1 MKRKFKIRYHLGRGE
16 NYMKWRVEDVT
27 TKTVDFY
34 DTDGFSM
41 LAVGVKLHNQPATAD
56 KIHNGANKTVCA
68 WIMASKVE
76 FKPSRQPKGIQVSYN
91 PRVSPNW
98 MDQEGNNVDK
108 TQHRFAYIN
117 NKKIIVE

>member
-56 KIHNGANKTVCA
+56 KIHNGAN
-68 WIMASKVE
+68 
-76 FKPSRQPKGIQVSYN
+76 GILS
-91 PRVSPNW
+91 
-98 MDQEGNNVDK
+98 
-108 TQHRFAYIN
+108 
-117 NKKIIVE
+117 

>member
-1 MKRKFKIRYHLGRGE
+1 MRRKFKIRYHLGRGE

-68 WIMASKVE
+68 WIMASKVT
-76 FKPSRQPKGIQVSYN
+76 FNPARQPKGIQVSYN

-98 MDQEGNNVDK
+98 RDQEGNNVDK

>member
-16 NYMKWRVEDVT
+16 NYMKWRVEDIT

-56 KIHNGANKTVCA
+56 KIHSGANKTVCA
-68 WIMASKVE
+68 WIMASKVM
-76 FKPSRQPKGIQVSYN
+76 FNPARQPKGIQVSYN

-98 MDQEGNNVDK
+98 RDQEGNNVDK
-108 TQHRFAYIN
+108 TEHGIAYIN

>member
-16 NYMKWRVEDVT
+16 NYMKWRVEDIT

-56 KIHNGANKTVCA
+56 KIHSGANKTVCA
-68 WIMASKVE
+68 WIMASKVK
-76 FKPSRQPKGIQVSYN
+76 FNPARQPKGIQVSYN

-98 MDQEGNNVDK
+98 RDQEGNNVDK
-108 TQHRFAYIN
+108 TEHEFAYIN

>member
-41 LAVGVKLHNQPATAD
+41 LAIGVKLHNQPATAD

-68 WIMASKVE
+68 WIMASKVK
-76 FKPSRQPKGIQVSYN
+76 FNPARQPKGIQVSYN

-98 MDQEGNNVDK
+98 RDQEGNNVDK
-108 TQHRFAYIN
+108 TQHEFAYIN